1 MKKILS
7 LLFLGILFFGY
18 NKVSYANSDIII
30 DYIEPELSLEFI
42 EKNSFDSFFKD
53 PSVPEYYGTNRPLVS
68 WSLSYSGY
76 SFGVHTDNSTIYSNY
91 YFKEHNGR
99 LNFQL
104 PESSGPNTKYYKFYL
119 YEHSTNNVVAE
130 LSVKKGTTVS
140 FALNNLN
147 TSKNY
152 YFGIKPNG
160 STIIIDGK
168 VWR

>member
-7 LLFLGILFFGY
+7 LLFLATLLLGY
-18 NKVSYANSDIII
+18 NKISYASDDIL
-30 DYIEPELSLEFI
+30 IESISPEVSIEFI
-42 EKNSFDSFFKD
+42 ENDSFDSLFKR
-53 PSVPEYYGTNRPLVS
+53 PSSLEYYGIYRPLFS
-68 WSLSYSGY
+68 WSLSYSAY
-76 SFGVHTDNSTIYSNY
+76 LLNVHTDNSTIYSNY
-91 YFKEHNGR
+91 YFKDHNGKM
-99 LNFQL
+99 NFKL

-140 FALNNLN
+140 FAVNNLN

-160 STIIIDGK
+160 STIILDGI